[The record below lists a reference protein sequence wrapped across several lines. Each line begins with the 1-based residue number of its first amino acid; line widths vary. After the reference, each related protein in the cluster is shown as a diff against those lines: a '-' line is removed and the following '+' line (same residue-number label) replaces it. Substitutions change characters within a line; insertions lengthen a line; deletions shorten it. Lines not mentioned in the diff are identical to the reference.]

1 MSLGNYWPKADA
13 VNACVKNEA
22 ETADVSV
29 LLAVHRPTPLAH
41 RAESTGEAIPK
52 VEQDLLDAF
61 LTDNVP
67 GGALLVPIT
76 GPSGSGKSHTIRW
89 LDAQLW
95 RSRKRDQFH
104 IIRIPKSAS
113 LRKVVELILEPLK
126 NDPRYALARQDLT
139 RAVAE
144 VNVKNAVVTFR
155 AHLENELSARSE
167 QMFAELKEH
176 PEKRHLR
183 YLVGHAQNLP
193 NLFSDAA
200 LAEHFIENVLSR
212 IVARALKG
220 WSSEEEGEREQ
231 ENPQF
236 RTNDLILP
244 TDVDISKA
252 AQTVHSYY
260 VTKIA
265 RVDADRLQ
273 PVVDLLNDAID
284 PAINNVFQLEQ
295 STGGITLQDIILSV
309 RALLFEDGKDLVL
322 LVEDFAALAGI
333 QEVLLNVCIYE
344 GEYEG
349 KKVRATMR
357 TALAVTDGYLSFRD
371 TILTRAGGEWIVGGQ
386 TQSDNEIKANIVD
399 MVGAYLN
406 AARWGGDELT
416 RRFSQLGAEDSL
428 TDWLPTWR
436 DDNLDDAES
445 EALAAFGSNSSDVPL
460 FPFNET
466 AIRALADQHL
476 TEGDRLK
483 LNPRRVINFILRNTL
498 LMRDNFEAGGF
509 PPPRFQERRPNAT
522 ILNWV
527 KQAHQPPSVTP
538 RLSTLLALW
547 GGNPT
552 DIDEIFHISPGIFKA
567 FDIPTPAEI
576 DNVPE
581 PPKLTPPSP
590 VEKPPDKEEK
600 GGEDPGV
607 AELRAKLDNWSGG
620 IRLEQRDANRL
631 RKVLMS
637 MVQDTVNWPALRM
650 RSTDLR
656 PQAIHIPQMSGN
668 PITRDKLILWRRCHG

>member
-41 RAESTGEAIPK
+41 RAESTGETIPK
-52 VEQDLLDAF
+52 SEQDLLDAF

-89 LDAQLW
+89 LDAQLR
-95 RSRKRDQFH
+95 RSKKRDQFH

-126 NDPRYALARQDLT
+126 KDLRYAPARRNLT

-144 VNVKNAVVTFR
+144 VNVKKAVVTFR
-155 AHLENELSARSE
+155 AHLENELGARRE
-167 QMFAELKEH
+167 QMLVELKEH

-183 YLVGHAQNLP
+183 RLIGHAQDLSK
-193 NLFSDAA
+193 LFSDAA

-220 WSSEEEGEREQ
+220 WSSKEEEEREQ

-236 RTNDLILP
+236 RADDLILP
-244 TDVDISKA
+244 PDIDVSKA
-252 AQTVHSYY
+252 AQKVQHYY
-260 VTKIA
+260 LSNIA
-265 RVDADRLQ
+265 VVGADRLQ
-273 PVVDLLNDAID
+273 PVVDLLNEAID

-295 STGGITLQDIILSV
+295 STEGITLQEIILSV
-309 RALLFEDGKDLVL
+309 RELLFEDGKDLIL

-344 GEYEG
+344 GEYDG
-349 KKVRATMR
+349 QKVRATMR
-357 TALAVTDGYLSFRD
+357 TALAVTDGYLSFRQ
-371 TILTRAGGEWIVGGQ
+371 TILTRAGGEWVVGGQ
-386 TQSDNEIKANIVD
+386 TQSDSEIKAEIID

-406 AARWGGDELT
+406 AARWGGDELK
-416 RRFSQLGAEDSL
+416 RRFSQLEAEDSL
-428 TDWLPTWR
+428 TGWLPTWE
-436 DDNLDDAES
+436 DDNLDDTAS

-466 AIRALADQHL
+466 AIRALVDQHL

-483 LNPRRVINFILRNTL
+483 FNPRRVINFILRNTL
-498 LMRDNFEAGGF
+498 LMRDNFEADGF
-509 PPPRFQERRPNAT
+509 PPPGFQERHPNAT

-547 GGNPT
+547 GGNP
-552 DIDEIFHISPGIFKA
+552 D
-567 FDIPTPAEI
+567 
-576 DNVPE
+576 
-581 PPKLTPPSP
+581 
-590 VEKPPDKEEK
+590 
-600 GGEDPGV
+600 
-607 AELRAKLDNWSGG
+607 RY
-620 IRLEQRDANRL
+620 
-631 RKVLMS
+631 
-637 MVQDTVNWPALRM
+637 
-650 RSTDLR
+650 
-656 PQAIHIPQMSGN
+656 
-668 PITRDKLILWRRCHG
+668 